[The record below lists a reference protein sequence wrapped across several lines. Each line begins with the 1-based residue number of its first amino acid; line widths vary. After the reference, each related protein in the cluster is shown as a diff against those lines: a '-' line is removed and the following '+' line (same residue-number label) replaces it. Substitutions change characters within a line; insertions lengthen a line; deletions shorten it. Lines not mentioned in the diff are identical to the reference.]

1 MADDAQIYRNVIDK
15 VMEAIPANDAF
26 SSPTVLAGFIVR
38 LAHANAMYGRYMA
51 AKQAAYRSIR
61 KDEYDKVIDKGGSA
75 TAAKE
80 TAKNKTIEQEKAYDE
95 MYNVHQDTKDFITVC
110 MSYLKIMGI
119 EVRLNNL

>member
-1 MADDAQIYRNVIDK
+1 MSAATYREVIDK

-38 LAHANAMYGRYMA
+38 LAHANAMYGRYLA
-51 AKQAAYRSIR
+51 EAQATYRAKR
-61 KDEYDKVIDKGGSA
+61 KAIYNQEVESGNNVTGS
-75 TAAKE
+75 KE
-80 TAKNKTIEQEKAYDE
+80 KSRNETIEEEKAYDE

-119 EVRLNNL
+119 EVRLGNL